1 MVLQRVEAE
10 APIEHGEAG
19 GGEAHQSSG
28 DDHDDAE
35 LISVVVDVCHIAA
48 ARLLRRR
55 GEEGV
60 GEYADEA
67 GFCKAAKLEEIEKH
81 GHVLTPGR
89 YVGAAAVED
98 DGEPFE
104 EKMQRL
110 TADLHAQFA
119 ESDALEARIKTNLEA
134 LGYGE

>member
-28 DDHDDAE
+28 DDHDNAE
-35 LISVVVDVCHIAA
+35 LISIVVDVCHIAA

-60 GEYADEA
+60 ARERERDDEHEQPEDAGKSSSFGEH
-67 GFCKAAKLEEIEKH
+67 L
-81 GHVLTPGR
+81 L
-89 YVGAAAVED
+89 
-98 DGEPFE
+98 
-104 EKMQRL
+104 
-110 TADLHAQFA
+110 
-119 ESDALEARIKTNLEA
+119 ALPPRS
-134 LGYGE
+134 Y